1 MARWFDF
8 KNETPLIINSIRLLL
23 YYICNCLSLSL
34 SLFLTYFYNETIHGY
49 SNYIKIVV
57 REIVQY
63 NLSETCRGVR
73 KIKNILPK
81 DFLRSIT

>member
-23 YYICNCLSLSL
+23 YYICATVSLSL

-63 NLSETCRGVR
+63 NLSETWRA
-73 KIKNILPK
+73 
-81 DFLRSIT
+81 

>member
-23 YYICNCLSLSL
+23 YYICATVSLSL
-34 SLFLTYFYNETIHGY
+34 YLFLTYFYNETIHGY

>member
-23 YYICNCLSLSL
+23 YYICATVSLSL
-34 SLFLTYFYNETIHGY
+34 SLFLTYFYNETIHSY

-63 NLSETCRGVR
+63 NLSETWRA
-73 KIKNILPK
+73 
-81 DFLRSIT
+81 